1 MAVRAGGSATTV
13 GQFAA
18 CTICINDLG
27 GVWGPYHTDW
37 PPKFVD
43 IRALNSM
50 VHLAQVGYSYLG
62 VTLDNT
68 PVWLSEVEAEHL
80 HTASLVL
87 GPHWCS

>member
-1 MAVRAGGSATTV
+1 
-13 GQFAA
+13 
-18 CTICINDLG
+18 
-27 GVWGPYHTDW
+27 
-37 PPKFVD
+37 
-43 IRALNSM
+43 M

-80 HTASLVL
+80 HTASVVL